1 MFKPALMAF
10 ALASSLATP
19 ALAFT
24 AINGLPVQ
32 DEGNGVFYVGYHGES
47 GVAAF
52 WCAAADYGA
61 RALGLRPTDHIWR
74 VSPPPR
80 RAGEGLRFST
90 RPEGAAKSS
99 GLLQFGGEAADLSV
113 SHARQFC
120 SKPAD
125 MLKD

>member
-1 MFKPALMAF
+1 MFKPVLMAF
-10 ALASSLATP
+10 ALASSLAAP

-61 RALGLRPTDHIWR
+61 RALGLHPTDHIWR
-74 VSPPPR
+74 VSASSGVR
-80 RAGEGLRFST
+80 RALGSST
-90 RPEGAAKSS
+90 VTTGMPW
-99 GLLQFGGEAADLSV
+99 
-113 SHARQFC
+113 C
-120 SKPAD
+120 TPP
-125 MLKD
+125 